1 MLLSHGASI
10 LHQKRPAISHVLQLF
25 PSPTTVKPSI
35 FLFLMSY
42 ICRKRGK
49 KMQREIVRLFPAQR
63 SWVRSERSKSSSQPC
78 EMWSYK
84 AASFPWLLIVT
95 DRQQGG
101 CLCPW
106 CFCFW
111 EHWWLLPHFFSVLF
125 FLLFFFSGLFTILL
139 WFWVYCPSGMF
150 LISVCLILK
159 LHVVQGSNQW
169 PQDAWS

>member
-42 ICRKRGK
+42 ICRKRGI

-111 EHWWLLPHFFSVLF
+111 EHWWLLPHFLVSFSSCSSF
-125 FLLFFFSGLFTILL
+125 FLGSLLSCFDFGFTVLQGCFSSQY
-139 WFWVYCPSGMF
+139 VS
-150 LISVCLILK
+150 S
-159 LHVVQGSNQW
+159 
-169 PQDAWS
+169 